1 MTRREK
7 FRRFL
12 IKYFIAPSLALA
24 AFAAAG
30 TAQAD
35 NHSRDAEW
43 KAESPEIVERT
54 PQGKVTKVR
63 VKGKVYDVCEN
74 EKQDSCIQPRA
85 AGLNR
90 GDFPLNYWPG
100 NRS

>member
-1 MTRREK
+1 MMREK
-7 FRRFL
+7 LRRFI
-12 IKYFIAPSLALA
+12 IKRFIAPSLALA
-24 AFAAAG
+24 AFVAAG

-35 NHSRDAEW
+35 NHKDDAKW

-63 VKGKVYDVCEN
+63 VEGKVYEVCEN
-74 EKQDSCIQPRA
+74 EQQDSCIQPRA

-90 GDFPLNYWPG
+90 GDYPLNYWPG